1 MEQKEFFE
9 KGFGS
14 KEQWLVYGFLYP
26 AGLIAACM
34 LAEYLQRL

>member
-1 MEQKEFFE
+1 MDQKDFFE
-9 KGFGS
+9 KGFTTR
-14 KEQWLVYGFLYP
+14 QWLVYGFLYP